1 MSLIK
6 INPIKQA
13 QANAQQRIIELNK
26 LLTDSDFKFT
36 ADYDQKDTPEWL
48 ALKDER
54 QAWRD
59 EIRQLE
65 QSL

>member
-13 QANAQQRIIELNK
+13 QADAQQRIAELQAELSK
-26 LLTDSDFKFT
+26 TDFKFSL
-36 ADYDQKDTPEWL
+36 DYDKKDTPEWL
-48 ALKDER
+48 QLKSDR